1 MGYKIVYG
9 SGHPQQKKQR
19 FWSGRMQLM
28 TAVCFLL
35 FILSVSMIFQ
45 EEFNYLRSIILPGTT
60 DGSNSVLAA
69 LVDNLQNDVPLKEAV
84 TAFCRQIISDA
95 GF

>member
-1 MGYKIVYG
+1 
-9 SGHPQQKKQR
+9 
-19 FWSGRMQLM
+19 
-28 TAVCFLL
+28 
-35 FILSVSMIFQ
+35 MIFQ

-60 DGSNSVLAA
+60 DGSYSVLAA